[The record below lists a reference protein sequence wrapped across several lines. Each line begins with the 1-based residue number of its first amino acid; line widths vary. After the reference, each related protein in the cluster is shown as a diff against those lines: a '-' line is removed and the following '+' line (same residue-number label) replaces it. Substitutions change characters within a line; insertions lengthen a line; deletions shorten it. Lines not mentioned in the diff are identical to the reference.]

1 MSVISPFINEQCV
14 EVGVSDENGKIF
26 GGITTVMM
34 TMIVMMMMTM
44 TMTMM
49 MTMMMYDRLTA
60 CRGRRELTHHCSPRP
75 SMGTPDQRQKVKFPK
90 GEKDLN

>member
-1 MSVISPFINEQCV
+1 MSPFINEQCV

-34 TMIVMMMMTM
+34 LMIVMMM
-44 TMTMM
+44 MM

-90 GEKDLN
+90 LERDLN

>member
-34 TMIVMMMMTM
+34 LMIVMMT
-44 TMTMM
+44 M
-49 MTMMMYDRLTA
+49 MTMMMMTIRMMSS
-60 CRGRRELTHHCSPRP
+60 G
-75 SMGTPDQRQKVKFPK
+75 
-90 GEKDLN
+90 

>member
-26 GGITTVMM
+26 GGITTVIM
-34 TMIVMMMMTM
+34 TMINMM
-44 TMTMM
+44 MM

-90 GEKDLN
+90 MEKDLN

>member
-14 EVGVSDENGKIF
+14 EVGVSDGNGKIF

-34 TMIVMMMMTM
+34 LMIVMTMM
-44 TMTMM
+44 MM

>member
-1 MSVISPFINEQCV
+1 MSVISQFMNEQCV

-34 TMIVMMMMTM
+34 LMIVM
-44 TMTMM
+44 MM

>member
-1 MSVISPFINEQCV
+1 MSN
-14 EVGVSDENGKIF
+14 VSKSASVMKIGEIF

-34 TMIVMMMMTM
+34 LMIVMMVMMTM
-44 TMTMM
+44 MT

-75 SMGTPDQRQKVKFPK
+75 SMGTPDQRQRVKFPK
-90 GEKDLN
+90 GEKDMN

>member
-1 MSVISPFINEQCV
+1 MSN
-14 EVGVSDENGKIF
+14 VSKSVSVMKIGKIF

-34 TMIVMMMMTM
+34 LMIVMMMMTM
-44 TMTMM
+44 MM
-49 MTMMMYDRLTA
+49 MTMMMYDWLTA